1 MKPLLFAIAALLLF
15 FIGIVHSYL
24 GERHLFRRLF
34 ALPNLPLLRSDR
46 PFTERVIR
54 YAWHLTS
61 LAWWGIAA
69 LLLVFAFP
77 PVSIRLLQWVC
88 GGISVL
94 TGLVILVT
102 VGKRHPAWLL
112 FLLAGALSWLAAS

>member
-1 MKPLLFAIAALLLF
+1 MKSLLFTTAALLLF
-15 FIGIVHSYL
+15 SIGIVHSYL
-24 GERHLFRRLF
+24 GERHLFRRLL
-34 ALPNLPLLRSDR
+34 ALPNLPLLRSNR

-61 LAWWGIAA
+61 LAWWGFAV

-77 PVSIRLLQWVC
+77 PISIRMLQWVC
-88 GGISVL
+88 GSVSVL
-94 TGLVILVT
+94 TGLVILLT

-112 FLLAGALSWLAAS
+112 FLLAGALTWIAAS